1 MALAWADMGETRLR
15 SQSSLAAQFREYPGL
30 LRSRRF
36 WGYCLTAALS
46 SGAFFA
52 FLGGAPY
59 VGSEVYGLDPATLG
73 LCFAAPAMGYASGN
87 FLTGRYSMRVGT
99 NRMIVWGT
107 GITTLG
113 MGLSLALTHA
123 GLSGPW
129 VFFGLMTTVGIG
141 NGMSMPNATSG
152 MLSARPHLAGTAS
165 GLGGAI
171 MIGGGAG
178 LSALAGALLVPGSG
192 EAPLL
197 WIMFLTSAAS
207 MLTIRWVIRRARAL
221 GLT

>member
-1 MALAWADMGETRLR
+1 
-15 SQSSLAAQFREYPGL
+15 
-30 LRSRRF
+30 
-36 WGYCLTAALS
+36 
-46 SGAFFA
+46 
-52 FLGGAPY
+52 
-59 VGSEVYGLDPATLG
+59 
-73 LCFAAPAMGYASGN
+73 MGYASGN